1 MGSCSAGSI
10 FAAGASL
17 AGFVLR
23 RLWMWRGSPLLR
35 HRITRIAPHVNDT
48 VLFLTAIWL
57 AAMLGYWPLPVWL
70 ICKITA
76 VVLYIV
82 TGAVGLHYGG
92 TPGRKKLFFGVALV
106 LFAYVVALAYL
117 KHPLLL
123 IQAASKVPAPAC
135 EASREAGPSP
145 SRRQY

>member
-1 MGSCSAGSI
+1 MGYTSVLAVHL
-10 FAAGASL
+10 FTAGASL

-23 RLWMWRGSPLLR
+23 GLWMWRGSPLLS
-35 HRITRIAPHVNDT
+35 HRVTRIAPHVNDT

-106 LFAYVVALAYL
+106 LFAYVVALAYV

-123 IQAASKVPAPAC
+123 I
-135 EASREAGPSP
+135 
-145 SRRQY
+145 